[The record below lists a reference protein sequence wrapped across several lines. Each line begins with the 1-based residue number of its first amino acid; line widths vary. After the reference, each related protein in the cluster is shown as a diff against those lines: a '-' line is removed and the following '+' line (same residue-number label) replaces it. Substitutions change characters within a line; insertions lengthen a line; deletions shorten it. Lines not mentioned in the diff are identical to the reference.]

1 MITFLLTTM
10 SCQIE
15 EDTIASQTTNTS
27 FKVKRIN
34 ETEISNFP
42 KALEKIKAINS
53 SSKSK
58 RTTSKIVNDTILDII
73 IDTNEAILI
82 EDENYTSLTFP
93 IFRSNSNDFENL
105 VVYTTDDVTNTYI
118 VNYGN
123 NLNSTINGQN
133 NIASITQISF
143 DTSSLNNRI
152 EIRNTVTTL
161 YSNEYGSLN
170 YYCEETW
177 EINTEYGYMDVANPS
192 TGEDSENLINSNC
205 YHMYTFNISN
215 GGGGLGGGTSNNHGQ
230 LGSSTAGGSVTT
242 SPITTTMEIQIVKD
256 FVKNLS
262 IEQFAWWTNPD
273 NASAVASISN
283 YLIQMNANSVFAI
296 EFINSSINSGLNLDF
311 EKSIKSPANIDFTE
325 IDTTMT
331 EGLRFNC
338 IYNKLMQSQSFKNL
352 FLNTFGG
359 PQTKLNVKFKIVESL
374 PNPSTNGD
382 CQLVLD
388 NNNSYT
394 NLIRIKKEIL
404 SQTNG
409 IGHSS
414 NIKIAKI
421 IIHELMHAYLNI
433 KMINC
438 NQGASLPTINNL
450 ELGELIQLFYDN
462 FNCHIEVNGSPQ
474 SQHDF
479 MYAHLVSSFQAI
491 FNETRDLLISQAN
504 IDYANSL
511 NFSNPSLNINESW
524 IWNKF
529 FKYITLNGLH
539 QCDSF
544 FQATSSDPIENFFY
558 QNYMSMENQVTK
570 NCF

>member
-1 MITFLLTTM
+1 M

-82 EDENYTSLTFP
+82 EDEKDTSLTFP
-93 IFRSNSNDFENL
+93 IFRSNYNDFENL

-242 SPITTTMEIQIVKD
+242 SPITNTMEIQIVKD

-262 IEQFAWWTNPD
+262 IEQFAWWTNPANSD
-273 NASAVASISN
+273 AVASISS
-283 YLIQMNANSVFAI
+283 YLSQVDADQTFAI
-296 EFINSSINSGLNLDF
+296 ELIDDMINFPNPEGEDNGDEFNYSDYTDIQTTTQTLPSRNLFYSHFPKVGTNGMPSPQVYQLVGGHPYQAHLAGNPNYQNACALRISRALNYSGNTIPIFKNNNNEQKTERGDDNLNYILDASSLLAYMKKTFPNSTPIHLVN
-311 EKSIKSPANIDFTE
+311 KTPTE
-325 IDTTMT
+325 IKTALN
-331 EGLRFNC
+331 GKWG
-338 IYNKLMQSQSFKNL
+338 IYIMIPKNRA
-352 FLNTFGG
+352 TFGASG
-359 PQTKLNVKFKIVESL
+359 HADFWSNTGCLSGCYFDKA
-374 PNPSTNGD
+374 
-382 CQLVLD
+382 
-388 NNNSYT
+388 
-394 NLIRIKKEIL
+394 KEVYFW
-404 SQTNG
+404 
-409 IGHSS
+409 
-414 NIKIAKI
+414 
-421 IIHELMHAYLNI
+421 EL
-433 KMINC
+433 
-438 NQGASLPTINNL
+438 
-450 ELGELIQLFYDN
+450 F
-462 FNCHIEVNGSPQ
+462 
-474 SQHDF
+474 
-479 MYAHLVSSFQAI
+479 
-491 FNETRDLLISQAN
+491 
-504 IDYANSL
+504 
-511 NFSNPSLNINESW
+511 
-524 IWNKF
+524 
-529 FKYITLNGLH
+529 
-539 QCDSF
+539 
-544 FQATSSDPIENFFY
+544 
-558 QNYMSMENQVTK
+558 
-570 NCF
+570 